1 MLAPVS
7 MTITVRA
14 LSCNCARLSAPAK
27 HPVVPRLAEA
37 MGQGFSEHW
46 QRLTDPSTFLC
57 GVQPGSVGLA
67 FSNIWARLFGK
78 QEVRILMVGLDAA
91 GKTTILY
98 KLKFGEVV
106 TTNPT
111 VGFNIEKVEYKNI
124 IFTVWDVGGQHKI
137 RQIWQHYYQ
146 STDALIFVVDSS
158 DRTRIEEAHEELVK
172 MLNKEEVKN
181 AVLLVFANKQDLPS
195 AMSTAELID
204 ALGLHNLQGRE
215 WFVQH
220 ACATN
225 GEGLYDGLDWLT
237 SALAS
242 RR

>member
-1 MLAPVS
+1 
-7 MTITVRA
+7 
-14 LSCNCARLSAPAK
+14 
-27 HPVVPRLAEA
+27 
-37 MGQGFSEHW
+37 MGQSFSDQW

-78 QEVRILMVGLDAA
+78 QEVRILMLGLDAA

-98 KLKFGEVV
+98 KLKFGEIV

-158 DRTRIEEAHEELVK
+158 DRGRIEEAHEELVK
-172 MLNKEEVKN
+172 MLNKEELKS
-181 AVLLVFANKQDLPS
+181 AILLVLANKQDLPS
-195 AMSTAELID
+195 AMTTPELTEK
-204 ALGLHNLQGRE
+204 LLLNGLQNRE
-215 WFVQH
+215 WYVQQT
-220 ACATN
+220 CATN

-237 SALAS
+237 NTLAT